1 MLPLAKANLLPNLLP
16 KYLPNKRLDLPP
28 MNESSNRPINVM
40 FVITSMPVGGAETLL
55 VNLTRRF
62 DKTRIQPMIG
72 CLKEK
77 GVLGEELADEI
88 PVFDHLINH
97 KYDVAVARRL
107 RKLFKQNEVDAVI
120 TVGAGDKMFWGRLAA
135 RGAGVPVILSALHST
150 GWPDGVGRLN
160 RMLTGITDGFIA
172 VAKHHAEFLVEFE
185 KFPENKVFMIP
196 NGIDTG
202 RFRSCDDARRKWRSD
217 VGIPSESPT
226 LGIVAALRPEKNH
239 ELFLE
244 CASRTLKEI
253 PDAHF
258 VIAGDGPRRGDL
270 ETLTADKSI
279 EERVHFLGSVSDIP
293 GVLSMMDVFAL
304 TSHNEASPV
313 SILEALSCN
322 RPVVATDVGSI
333 KESVLEGTTG
343 YLCEAGN
350 ADAISS
356 RWIELLG
363 NETVRETMG
372 RKGRAHVVDN
382 SSLDSMTDGYT
393 DLIES
398 LYGQKS
404 EGRRQSSNSGSVFT
418 WAGSVFS
425 GSAKTN
431 S

>member
-1 MLPLAKANLLPNLLP
+1 M
-16 KYLPNKRLDLPP
+16 
-28 MNESSNRPINVM
+28 SSNRPLNVM

-62 DKTRIQPMIG
+62 DKTRIKPLIG
-72 CLKEK
+72 CLKER
-77 GVLGEELADEI
+77 GVLGDELADEI
-88 PVFDHLINH
+88 PVFENLIHH
-97 KYDVAVARRL
+97 KYDVAVSRRL
-107 RKLFKQNEVDAVI
+107 RKLFRKNEVDAVI

-160 RMLTGITDGFIA
+160 RLLTSITDGFIA

-185 KFPENKVFMIP
+185 KFPQGKVFMIP

-202 RFRSCDDARRKWRSD
+202 RFRSSDESRNQWRTD
-217 VGIPSESPT
+217 VGIPADSPV

-244 CASRTLKEI
+244 CAARTLEKV
-253 PDAHF
+253 PNAHF
-258 VIAGDGPRRGDL
+258 VIAGDGPRRADL
-270 ETLTADKSI
+270 EALTADKAI
-279 EERVHFLGSVSDIP
+279 TDNVHFLGSVSDIP
-293 GVLSMMDVFAL
+293 GVLSMVDVFAL

-313 SILEALSCN
+313 SILEALSCG

-333 KESVLEGTTG
+333 KESVIEGTTG

-350 ADAISS
+350 ADDISA
-356 RWIELLG
+356 RWIELMSDPEL
-363 NETVRETMG
+363 REAMG
-372 RKGRAHVVDN
+372 RKGRAHVIDN

-393 DLIES
+393 ELVES
-398 LYGQKS
+398 LYDQNKS
-404 EGRRQSSNSGSVFT
+404 ARRPGVISSSIAT
-418 WAGSVFS
+418 WAGSVIPS
-425 GSAKTN
+425 NAMNPS

>member
-1 MLPLAKANLLPNLLP
+1 MSASPDQPL
-16 KYLPNKRLDLPP
+16 
-28 MNESSNRPINVM
+28 NVM

-62 DKTRIQPMIG
+62 DKTRIRPMIG
-72 CLKEK
+72 CLKER
-77 GVLGEELADEI
+77 GVLGDELAAEI
-88 PVFDHLINH
+88 PVFEHLIHH

-107 RKLFKQNEVDAVI
+107 RKLFKQQEVDAVI

-135 RGAGVPVILSALHST
+135 RGAGTSVILSALHST

-172 VAKHHAEFLVEFE
+172 VAGHHAEFLVEFE
-185 KFPENKVFMIP
+185 KFPQQKVFMIP
-196 NGIDTG
+196 NGIDTA
-202 RFRSCDDARRKWRSD
+202 RFKQSDESRAKWRQD
-217 VGIPSESPT
+217 VNIPADSPT

-244 CASRTLKEI
+244 CAARTLEQV

-270 ETLTADKSI
+270 ESLSREKSI
-279 EERVHFLGSVSDIP
+279 EERVHFLGSISDIP
-293 GVLSMMDVFAL
+293 GVLSMLDVFAL

-313 SILEALSCN
+313 SILEALSCQ

-333 KESVLEGTTG
+333 KESVIEGSTG

-356 RWIELLG
+356 RWIELLKDSQL
-363 NETVRETMG
+363 RERMG
-372 RKGRAHVVDN
+372 RSGRAHVIDN

-393 DLIES
+393 ELIES
-398 LYGQKS
+398 LFQKKS
-404 EGRRQSSNSGSVFT
+404 KGRRRSQ
-418 WAGSVFS
+418 
-425 GSAKTN
+425 GSASIFGAVGPNNANTTIN
-431 S
+431 SKA